1 MSNQPAPESSHLYK
15 RYYEFVSHIHRKTY
29 PMHRSTMWGQTGLTL
44 IEVLIVVILM
54 GIIAAVAIPQF
65 TTATTD
71 AQNNALNANLATLRT
86 TIDLYAA
93 QHNGRYPGQ
102 YLETTGATATTS
114 DPLAATAFVAQLTQY
129 SDATG
134 KVSLTKD
141 PLYPYGPYF
150 RSGMPK
156 NPLPASS
163 NTVVADFATVATLVG
178 TVAAGQGGWKV
189 AVQTGQVIANHAAY
203 ETR

>member
-1 MSNQPAPESSHLYK
+1 MSH
-15 RYYEFVSHIHRKTY
+15 
-29 PMHRSTMWGQTGLTL
+29 STIRGQTGLTL

-86 TIDLYAA
+86 TVDLYAA
-93 QHNGRYPGQ
+93 QHNGRFPGQ
-102 YLETTGATATTS
+102 YLETTGATVTTS
-114 DPLAATAFVAQLTQY
+114 DVIAATAFVAQLTQY

-141 PLYPYGPYF
+141 PVLYPYGPYF
-150 RSGMPK
+150 RSGMPN
-156 NPLPASS
+156 NPLPASK
-163 NTVVADFATVATLVG
+163 NTVAADFAILTTLVG

-189 AVQTGQVIANHAAY
+189 AVLTGQVIANHAAY